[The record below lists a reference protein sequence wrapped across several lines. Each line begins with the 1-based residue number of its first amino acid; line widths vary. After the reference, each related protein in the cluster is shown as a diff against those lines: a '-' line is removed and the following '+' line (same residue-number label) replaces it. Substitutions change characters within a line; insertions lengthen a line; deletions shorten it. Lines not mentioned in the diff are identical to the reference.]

1 MLIVSW
7 TGSNF
12 YFISFPFF
20 LLSRTAHEGD
30 DSSAEMLRRLQVH
43 LAPAGRPH
51 AGAARARVRRG
62 AEVACE
68 AVWRS
73 ADEKSTMQLKEQS
86 MLPPFERRL
95 LQRGRRPASQAT
107 RATGAVL
114 RPGQRLAA
122 GRSGGSAATG
132 HVASLWSPPP
142 ARPARR
148 CSQAA
153 VWQNRQN

>member
-73 ADEKSTMQLKEQS
+73 ADEKSTMQLKEQG
-86 MLPPFERRL
+86 MLPPL
-95 LQRGRRPASQAT
+95 NVASSSVAGDRPA
-107 RATGAVL
+107 
-114 RPGQRLAA
+114 RPRG
-122 GRSGGSAATG
+122 
-132 HVASLWSPPP
+132 PP
-142 ARPARR
+142 ARCCAQG
-148 CSQAA
+148 SG
-153 VWQNRQN
+153 